1 MREEAVL
8 FGETGSLVGI
18 LTNPRA
24 SASNVDLPA
33 IVLLNAGIV
42 HRVGPNRL
50 SVNIARTLATMG
62 FVVFRFDFS
71 GIGDSEVRGDHLPF
85 RKSALREVQE
95 AMNYLS
101 ANRDSERFILM
112 GLCSGA
118 RISFRTAC
126 RDPRVVGAVLINSM
140 GHLHDDSD
148 EQLSAFIRNRAL
160 ARHYWR
166 IAFSS
171 SFSAKNWLK
180 AMTGK
185 VDYRRVI
192 RLLTRFRPGTLL
204 LRKRRASIAANE
216 AVTDLHLLDERGAH
230 LLHIYSEGDEG
241 LDYLHVM
248 LDDEMKRW
256 VESERIAV
264 ELIPGTNHLFTLQ
277 WDQEHL
283 LSVIQNWVRKWWRV
297 ESAHNGD

>member
-18 LTNPRA
+18 LTDPRLT
-24 SASNVDLPA
+24 ASNKDLPA

-85 RKSALREVQE
+85 RKSALCEVQE

-101 ANRDSERFILM
+101 GARDSERFILM

-126 RDPRVVGAVLINSM
+126 CDPRVVGAVLINPM
-140 GHLHDDSD
+140 GHLHDESD

-185 VDYRRVI
+185 VDYRRAI
-192 RLLTRFRPGTLL
+192 RLVTGFRPGTLL
-204 LRKRRASIAANE
+204 LSKRRASTTANE
-216 AVTDLHLLDERGAH
+216 VVTDLNLLAERGAQ

-248 LDDEMKRW
+248 PGDEIKRW
-256 VESERIAV
+256 VESGRIEV
-264 ELIPGTNHLFTLQ
+264 ELIPGTNHGFTLQ
-277 WDQEHL
+277 WDQEYL
-283 LSVIQNWVRKWWRV
+283 LSVIQHWMRKWFRV
-297 ESAHNGD
+297 ETGP

>member
-8 FGETGSLVGI
+8 FGKIGSLVGI
-18 LTNPRA
+18 LTDPPVTA
-24 SASNVDLPA
+24 GHMDLPA

-85 RKSALREVQE
+85 RKSSLREVQE
-95 AMNYLS
+95 AMNYLH
-101 ANRDSERFILM
+101 AARDSERFILM

-126 RDPRVVGAVLINSM
+126 CDPRVVGAVLINSM
-140 GHLHDDSD
+140 GHLHDESD

-180 AMTGK
+180 AISGK

-192 RLLTRFRPGTLL
+192 RLMTGFRPGTLL
-204 LRKRRASIAANE
+204 SRKRRASITANE
-216 AVTDLHLLDERGAH
+216 VVTDLHLLAERGAH
-230 LLHIYSEGDEG
+230 ILHIYSEGDEG
-241 LDYLHVM
+241 LDYLQVM
-248 LDDEMKRW
+248 LGDEMKRW
-256 VESERIAV
+256 IESGRIAV
-264 ELIPGTNHLFTLQ
+264 ELIPGTNHVFTLQ

-283 LSVIQNWVRKWWRV
+283 LRVIQNWAQKWCRV
-297 ESAHNGD
+297 ESAYEGD

>member
-1 MREEAVL
+1 MSEEAVL

-18 LTNPRA
+18 LTDPLVTARNM
-24 SASNVDLPA
+24 NLPA

-71 GIGDSEVRGDHLPF
+71 GIGDSEVRSDHLPF
-85 RKSALREVQE
+85 RKSSLREVSE

-101 ANRDSERFILM
+101 VARDSERFILM

-118 RISFRTAC
+118 RISFRTAS

-140 GHLHDDSD
+140 GHLHDETD
-148 EQLSAFIRNRAL
+148 EELSAFIKNRAL

-180 AMTGK
+180 AVTGK

-192 RLLTRFRPGTLL
+192 GLVTGFRPGTLL
-204 LRKRRASIAANE
+204 SRKRRAITTNE
-216 AVTDLHLLDERGAH
+216 VVTDLHLFAERGAH

-241 LDYLHVM
+241 LDYLHV
-248 LDDEMKRW
+248 LLGNEMNRW
-256 VESERIAV
+256 VESGRIAV
-264 ELIPGTNHLFTLQ
+264 EFIPGTKHAFTLQ

-283 LSVIQNWVRKWWRV
+283 LRVIQNWVQKWFPV
-297 ESAHNGD
+297 ETGP